1 MCMTEFCGSS
11 DYCNKC
17 VNNPNIEWAK
27 KIQKEIESYDEDLK
41 YFLGSTGDL
50 QNERPKGVEFEVEIK
65 TKTKLLWFQNWNKKT
80 VKIDL
85 KTELLGREV
94 FTCIEDLIIR
104 KRDKEIAFLN
114 KVEAKI
120 FVGKIVT
127 TLEVL
132 LVKIKYVRIVMS
144 LSLKVVL

>member
-1 MCMTEFCGSS
+1 M
-11 DYCNKC
+11 NIAQ
-17 VNNPNIEWAK
+17 IEWAK
-27 KIQKEIESYDEDLK
+27 KIQKKIESYDEDLK

-50 QNERPKGVEFEVEIK
+50 QNERPKGVEFEVELK

-85 KTELLGREV
+85 ETELLGREV

-114 KVEAKI
+114 KVEEKDFCRENCYYSGSPACENKI
-120 FVGKIVT
+120 CAYCDEFKFKGCALRTIEERQ
-127 TLEVL
+127 L
-132 LVKIKYVRIVMS
+132 KY
-144 LSLKVVL
+144 